1 MGSISNSPLTESIR
15 ISRNLVVRK
24 NIKTMKKVTI
34 DSVYAQAREVL
45 KQGRVDEA
53 RDLADYGIVMA
64 AEAQEEGLGM
74 DDELEGVRIGLWL
87 ERFWYFLENNNLM
100 LS

>member
-1 MGSISNSPLTESIR
+1 MESISTSPLIVFTR
-15 ISRNLVVRK
+15 INRNLIVK
-24 NIKTMKKVTI
+24 PNIKTMKKVTI

-100 LS
+100 LA

>member
-1 MGSISNSPLTESIR
+1 MESISTSPLIVFTR
-15 ISRNLVVRK
+15 INRNLVVRK